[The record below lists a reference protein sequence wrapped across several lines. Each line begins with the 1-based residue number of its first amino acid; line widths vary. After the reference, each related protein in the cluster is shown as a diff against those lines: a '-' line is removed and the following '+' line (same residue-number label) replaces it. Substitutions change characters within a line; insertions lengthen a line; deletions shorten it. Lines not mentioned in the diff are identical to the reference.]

1 MKAKVQGRLGLTTLP
16 RQHRWKSDAHSGRL
30 LCVSLP
36 ANTGSLGTR
45 HAPFNFTGHPYS
57 ACSPS
62 HKHTHTSRLLLPL
75 PLLHGFAGFPASH
88 TLPGKPESLCLIRV
102 IETGPPGTKELLN
115 CYPLAHLKDHL
126 IKTFCVWFYSLSF
139 PALPFFFSSYF
150 SFIPFFPFLVSVRS
164 LKQWDVC
171 VLLIASKEMI

>member
-1 MKAKVQGRLGLTTLP
+1 MRTVGGY
-16 RQHRWKSDAHSGRL
+16 
-30 LCVSLP
+30 CVSVCQLTLAHWEP
-36 ANTGSLGTR
+36 GTLHLTSQGIHIVRAPPHTNT
-45 HAPFNFTGHPYS
+45 HM
-57 ACSPS
+57 
-62 HKHTHTSRLLLPL
+62 SRLLLPL

-150 SFIPFFPFLVSVRS
+150 SFIPFFLSSFLSGLSNSETSV
-164 LKQWDVC
+164 C
-171 VLLIASKEMI
+171 C

>member
-1 MKAKVQGRLGLTTLP
+1 MRTVGGY
-16 RQHRWKSDAHSGRL
+16 
-30 LCVSLP
+30 CVSVCQLTLAHWEP
-36 ANTGSLGTR
+36 GTLHLTSQGIHIVRAPPHANT
-45 HAPFNFTGHPYS
+45 HA
-57 ACSPS
+57 
-62 HKHTHTSRLLLPL
+62 SRLLLPL
-75 PLLHGFAGFPASH
+75 LLLHGFAGFPASH

-150 SFIPFFPFLVSVRS
+150 SFIPFFLNLVSVRS
-164 LKQWDVC
+164 LKQ
-171 VLLIASKEMI
+171 